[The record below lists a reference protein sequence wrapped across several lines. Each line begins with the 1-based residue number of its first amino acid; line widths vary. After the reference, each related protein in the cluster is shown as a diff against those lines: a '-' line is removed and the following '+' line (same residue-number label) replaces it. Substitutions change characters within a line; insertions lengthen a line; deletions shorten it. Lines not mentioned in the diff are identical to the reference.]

1 MKRRDFIKKSSITL
15 GALATTP
22 VVTFASKIE
31 NIKGVKSRKFIVNYN
46 FEVEYNDK
54 NFPAKLWNPLP
65 FNAPYQKVKLIHFDG
80 NYDNYNINSKNDYD
94 ANTLFAEWKRSNKK
108 KILNLQLEIET
119 IYRTV
124 PIYKIKRA
132 SKANLPLSK
141 DVQKYLEP
149 TAHIPIAGIIK
160 QLADRITGDST
171 DSFEKIKKVYLWCAS
186 HTFRDKKVIG
196 CGKGDVGKMIT
207 QTEVED
213 IYKNGYF
220 GGKCTDL
227 SSLFTAIAR
236 AAGIPTREVFGIR
249 LGKSNF
255 SKALGKSDAK
265 GFATI
270 STWQHCRAEYYIE
283 GAGWIPTDPADITKL
298 ELVEGLKFNDSKVQK
313 LLEKYM
319 HSWEMNW
326 VGFNHARDFKLFPQP
341 KEYPLNMFGY
351 PYAEVEDNVLNYYD
365 PKTFEY
371 KITSQE
377 IF

>member
-65 FNAPYQKVKLIHFDG
+65 FNASYQKVKLIHFDG

-94 ANTLFAEWKRSNKK
+94 ANTLFAEWKRSDKK

-141 DVQKYLEP
+141 DVQQYLEP

-377 IF
+377 IL

>member
-65 FNAPYQKVKLIHFDG
+65 FNASYQKVKLLHFDG

-94 ANTLFAEWKRSNKK
+94 ANTLFAEWKRSDKK

-149 TAHIPIAGIIK
+149 TAHIPTTGIIK